1 MLNESMY
8 LYHQCEKVGATLA
21 SKRRKK
27 HTKNSRVGKGDKK
40 SFSSAGESQFQTF
53 DPSSCPKG
61 LLLLSLSWRLCPRVW
76 KSQKKRKE
84 TFFLYST
91 TPRTSFRK
99 KEVYAWWKVT
109 KICIIQ
115 FWMHNLSQTLPNNK
129 KKWREMTNANE
140 IVKPSIHPYSRL

>member
-1 MLNESMY
+1 M
-8 LYHQCEKVGATLA
+8 GATLT

-76 KSQKKRKE
+76 KSQKKERKRKE
-84 TFFLYST
+84 TFFFST
-91 TPRTSFRK
+91 LNRYAGKFLHFRK
-99 KEVYAWWKVT
+99 SSKLCAKLIFAENYVQNFA
-109 KICIIQ
+109 
-115 FWMHNLSQTLPNNK
+115 FK
-129 KKWREMTNANE
+129 KK
-140 IVKPSIHPYSRL
+140 SRFGDLWQFGAPRSAIFWHKNNYCSQKFVLLQ